1 MKPNP
6 NNAKFLSNIV
16 NTASPSQLIVI
27 LYDGAIQWIQMAKKE
42 IDKNQ
47 KLIEE
52 KQPPNWSD
60 FAHQTKMANKILDHL
75 QDSLNFDESIEFS
88 EKLYALYDFLK
99 GEITKSC
106 IGKSSEELETVI
118 RFLKDLKSTW
128 MQAIKNEVTKTGKLK
143 PGSLA

>member
-1 MKPNP
+1 MKTNP
-6 NNAKFLSNIV
+6 NTGKFLTNMI

-47 KLIEE
+47 KLLEE
-52 KQPPNWSD
+52 KKAPSWSD

-75 QDSLNFDESIEFS
+75 QDSLNFEESKEFS

-99 GEITKSC
+99 SQITRACLDKSPE
-106 IGKSSEELETVI
+106 KLDTVI
-118 RFLKDLKSTW
+118 KFLKDLKISWT
-128 MQAIKNEVTKTGKLK
+128 QAIKNEGSKKTNLRS
-143 PGSLA
+143 GSLA